1 MMKKIREW
9 GFPVALVLGWVVA
22 SAYTVSSLIE
32 ASAQHQIVRTASAT
46 RT

>member
-1 MMKKIREW
+1 MKKIREW
-9 GFPVALVLGWVVA
+9 GFPIALVLGWVIA

-32 ASAQHQIVRTASAT
+32 ANATHQGVQQTASAA

>member
-1 MMKKIREW
+1 MKKIRDW
-9 GFPVALVLGWVVA
+9 GFPIALVLGWVIA

-32 ASAQHQIVRTASAT
+32 ANATHQAIQQTASAA

>member
-1 MMKKIREW
+1 MKKIREW
-9 GFPVALVLGWVVA
+9 GFPIALVLGWVVA

-32 ASAQHQIVRTASAT
+32 ASAQHQAMHTASAA

>member
-1 MMKKIREW
+1 MKKIREW
-9 GFPVALVLGWVVA
+9 GFPIALVLGWVIA

-32 ASAQHQIVRTASAT
+32 ASAQHQAIQQTASAV

>member
-9 GFPVALVLGWVVA
+9 GFPVALVLGWVIA

-32 ASAQHQIVRTASAT
+32 ASAQHQAVHTASIVRT
-46 RT
+46 